1 MTPAPL
7 PRGSR
12 ASRTPFDS
20 SRAPLLGLEWAT
32 SGLRQTGWVLL
43 PLRLFLGVTFVVASL
58 QKLANPG
65 FFDASSPTSVQRQMQ
80 MVAPTSPIGFL
91 IRWSLHGG
99 AAVGVMIALAEL
111 AVGVST
117 LVGLKSR
124 LGAVAGAA
132 LALTFFLTVSW
143 TTSPYYYGADIV
155 FLFAWT
161 PFVLVGS
168 AGVLSLDSWI
178 ADRRLANPQ
187 SSERVSAGASEQLRE
202 RRAVVATAGASL
214 LVAAMATLIGRLT
227 GSSATAATT
236 QLGSSKSGFTAR
248 HRPKQPPKHQPT
260 QPNPTQPSPTA
271 GQSAPPTQHPTG
283 TRIGSAGQVP
293 VGQAARFTDPASGQ
307 PAWLVRLAR
316 SKCVAFS
323 AICTHAGC
331 TVSFEGSTKEF
342 VCPCHG
348 GTYSA
353 RTGQVLGGP
362 PPAPLRSIPAHIVNG
377 ELYVD

>member
-1 MTPAPL
+1 MTSVPGSQ
-7 PRGSR
+7 GSR
-12 ASRTPFDS
+12 ASRRPVNNP
-20 SRAPLLGLEWAT
+20 RAALLGPEWAT

-43 PLRLFLGVTFVVASL
+43 PLRLFLGVTFIVASL
-58 QKLANPG
+58 QKLADPS
-65 FFDASSPTSVQRQMQ
+65 FFDASSPTSVQRQME

-91 IRWSLHGG
+91 VRWSLHGG
-99 AAVGVMIALAEL
+99 AVVGVMIALAEL

-168 AGVLSLDSWI
+168 AGVLSLDAWI
-178 ADRRLANPQ
+178 ASRRLINPG
-187 SSERVSAGASEQLRE
+187 SGARMPEGATEQLRE

-227 GSSATAATT
+227 GGPATAAAT
-236 QLGSSKSGFTAR
+236 QPGSSRSGLTAR
-248 HRPKQPPKHQPT
+248 HRPKQPPTHQPT
-260 QPNPTQPSPTA
+260 KPNPTP
-271 GQSAPPTQHPTG
+271 GQSATPTQHPSG

-307 PAWLVRLAR
+307 PAWLVRLAS

-331 TVSFEGSTKEF
+331 TVMYEGSSKEF

-353 RTGQVLGGP
+353 QTGQVLGGP
-362 PPAPLRSIPAHIVNG
+362 PPAPLRSIPAQIVNG